1 MSSGRAASF
10 SCKHSDE
17 CKDAVPDQESF
28 ELSHDK
34 IEDYNGDSV
43 SKVMFCAL
51 LGPQPIVVKV
61 SDISH
66 AVLGFPSTN
75 NTM

>member
-1 MSSGRAASF
+1 MSSGHAASF

-17 CKDAVPDQESF
+17 CKDPVSDQESF

-34 IEDYNGDSV
+34 IEDYNGHSV
-43 SKVMFCAL
+43 SKVMLCAL